1 MADSSFREQVYGIV
15 SQIPNG
21 RVMTY
26 GQIAAL
32 CGRPRAAR
40 MVGGIAHHGDTS
52 LPWHRVVKKDGGLA
66 EGYPGGTQ
74 GHRAAL
80 EAEGVRFTD
89 SGRIADMRKQL
100 WQGSP

>member
-1 MADSSFREQVYGIV
+1 MADSSFREQVYSIV
-15 SQIPNG
+15 SKIPEG

-40 MVGGIAHHGDTS
+40 MIGGIAHHGDTG
-52 LPWHRVVKKDGGLA
+52 LPWHRIVKKDGGLA

-80 EAEGVRFTD
+80 EVEGVKFTD
-89 SGRIADMRKQL
+89 RGRIADMYKRL
-100 WQGSP
+100 WQGSL